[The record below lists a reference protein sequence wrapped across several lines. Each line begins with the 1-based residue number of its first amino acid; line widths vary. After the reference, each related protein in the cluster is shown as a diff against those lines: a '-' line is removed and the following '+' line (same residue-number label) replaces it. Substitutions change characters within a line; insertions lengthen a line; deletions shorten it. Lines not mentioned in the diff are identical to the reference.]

1 MPLPFLDVNKVI
13 KKETLKID
21 LNKNKIPDA
30 YEVLD
35 CVEAACD
42 RAHAAAQAIEPYLNM
57 LDAEDVVS
65 VLTLLNRRG
74 KFTPEQIQDFAV
86 KGIEYLHATSDLGDI
101 ALQVKAAAEGI
112 EKELKS

>member
-1 MPLPFLDVNKVI
+1 MPLPFLDPKAMV

-35 CVEAACD
+35 GVEAACD
-42 RAHAAAQAIEPYLNM
+42 KAHAAAEAIEPYVNM

-74 KFTPEQIQDFAV
+74 KFSPEQIQDFAT
-86 KGIEYLHATSDLGDI
+86 KGIEFLHATNELGVI
-101 ALQVKAAAEGI
+101 ALQIKAAAEGI